1 MTVKNRWLLL
11 TIVALVGTLFE
22 GRQLQ
27 CADPKADAATVVV
40 AEGLGKDEKEAKK
53 AAFRDAVSKVV
64 GTLIDAQTLIKNDE
78 VISERILEFSGGFIK
93 NYDVIKTEKTDGG
106 LIRIR
111 IKATVERLQIVTKLQ
126 DAKVTTQEVKGTDL
140 LAEKMTKEEARK
152 NATELMVQLH
162 EELPKLMQ
170 AEVLGKPRL
179 NAKNDAVLVNLS
191 LSVDQ
196 KRYSEFIKKAVP
208 LLDKVGIEKSTL
220 LLSGSPFTESNGKKG
235 GPPAPPVPGMMA
247 YGANVAKIFAKPDLG
262 ETTPNGW
269 ALWIL
274 TSIDGR
280 FEKAR
285 WNIYWIDADITKC
298 LAPLMGKPRLNLVM
312 SDEKME
318 TVVEDEVELKF
329 DFQRGLTDGK
339 NFPKLNTLWNYQF
352 LIEERTYRVEN
363 KFRT

>member
-1 MTVKNRWLLL
+1 VTNKLRLGFGKWRKFENLA
-11 TIVALVGTLFE
+11 TILRKTAMLITCMVTCGFVYS
-22 GRQLQ
+22 
-27 CADPKADAATVVV
+27 ADSPTVVEAV
-40 AEGLGKDEKEAKK
+40 GVGKDEKEAKK

-93 NYDVIKTEKTDGG
+93 NYDVIETEKTDGG

-126 DAKVTTQEVKGTDL
+126 DAKVATKEVKGTDL

-220 LLSGSPFTESNGKKG
+220 LLSGSPFT
-235 GPPAPPVPGMMA
+235 
-247 YGANVAKIFAKPDLG
+247 
-262 ETTPNGW
+262 
-269 ALWIL
+269 
-274 TSIDGR
+274 
-280 FEKAR
+280 
-285 WNIYWIDADITKC
+285 
-298 LAPLMGKPRLNLVM
+298 
-312 SDEKME
+312 
-318 TVVEDEVELKF
+318 
-329 DFQRGLTDGK
+329 
-339 NFPKLNTLWNYQF
+339 
-352 LIEERTYRVEN
+352 
-363 KFRT
+363 